1 MKSTTTWSLLL
12 PLLALTASALPQPR
26 HEKPPVCIIGAGPSG
41 LSAAAKLEE
50 KGIKAM
56 IFDKQEE
63 IGGKCQAWYDEQGIF
78 HPLGAAFFSNA
89 TYTETLKF
97 LNKTNVTSEP
107 FALAGAREM
116 FRYNYTNGAIEAN
129 PTLIPQFLASLS
141 AEIPRYV
148 TLWNQRFRPYSV
160 AGYKNGTPDEFT
172 VSGSQWFRQYNFTA
186 LPILLVNPV
195 ALYGYGDINIV
206 PALYI
211 LQYFTPD
218 ILTAFIGLHEVY
230 YMDFH
235 KMFLE
240 WSATQLCNTPIKT
253 SAEVRCIDRSGKNP
267 MIKYTEPCGTFYE
280 WRKQECTSIIF
291 AFPPNI
297 ENLERAGLDITEE
310 EYNVFANVSTIQYYS
325 SAVEFELPF
334 GVSYIANTTS
344 PALPPPND
352 GEPVAV
358 LRLNEQSNVSVA
370 WSWGPYEFQ
379 TEEAARRLLIES
391 LSEINKDPRN
401 VNETATP
408 LTDSDVKAFRKWD
421 YFPHFDSQ
429 PLRDGAYNKFNRLQ
443 GHKKSYWASGLN
455 GMEIVEWAIRG
466 GQDVVESYF

>member
-1 MKSTTTWSLLL
+1 
-12 PLLALTASALPQPR
+12 
-26 HEKPPVCIIGAGPSG
+26 
-41 LSAAAKLEE
+41 
-50 KGIKAM
+50 M
-56 IFDKQEE
+56 IQ
-63 IGGKCQAWYDEQGIF
+63 
-78 HPLGAAFFSNA
+78 
-89 TYTETLKF
+89 
-97 LNKTNVTSEP
+97 
-107 FALAGAREM
+107 
-116 FRYNYTNGAIEAN
+116 
-129 PTLIPQFLASLS
+129 
-141 AEIPRYV
+141 
-148 TLWNQRFRPYSV
+148 
-160 AGYKNGTPDEFT
+160 
-172 VSGSQWFRQYNFTA
+172 
-186 LPILLVNPV
+186 
-195 ALYGYGDINIV
+195 
-206 PALYI
+206 LYI

-218 ILTAFIGLHEVY
+218 LLTAFIGLHEVY

-240 WSATQLCNTPIKT
+240 WSASQLCGTTIKT
-253 SAEVRCIDRSGKNP
+253 SAEVRCIDRSGENP
-267 MIKYTEPCGTFYE
+267 MIKYTEPCGDFYE
-280 WRKQECTSIIF
+280 WRKQECSSIIF

-297 ENLERAGLDITEE
+297 ENLERAGLDITKE
-310 EYNVFANVSTIQYYS
+310 EYDVFANVSTIQYYS

-379 TEEAARRLLIES
+379 TEDAARRLLIES

-429 PLRDGAYNKFNRLQ
+429 PLRDGAYKKFNRLQ

>member
-1 MKSTTTWSLLL
+1 MKGTTTWSLLL
-12 PLLALTASALPQPR
+12 PLLSLTASAWPQPR

-56 IFDKQEE
+56 IFDKQAEV
-63 IGGKCQAWYDEQGIF
+63 GGKCQAWYDEQGTF

-89 TYTETLKF
+89 TYTETLKI
-97 LNKTNVTSEP
+97 LNATNVTSEP
-107 FALAGAREM
+107 FQLAGAREM
-116 FRYNYTNGAIEAN
+116 FRYNYTNGAIQAN
-129 PTLIPQFLASLS
+129 PALIPQFLASLS
-141 AEIPRYV
+141 AEIPRYAA
-148 TLWNQRFRPYSV
+148 LWNQRFQPISV
-160 AGYKNGTPDEFT
+160 AGYKNGVSDEFT
-172 VSGSQWFRQYNFTA
+172 VSGTQWFRQNNFTA

-235 KMFLE
+235 KMFVE
-240 WSATQLCNTPIKT
+240 YSASQLCNTPIKT
-253 SAEVRCIDRSGKNP
+253 SAEVRCIDRSGKHP
-267 MIKYTEPCGTFYE
+267 VIKYTEPCDSFYK
-280 WRKQECTSIIF
+280 WRKQECSSIIF

-379 TEEAARRLLIES
+379 TESAARRLLIES

-401 VNETATP
+401 ATEPSEP

-429 PLRDGAYNKFNRLQ
+429 PLRDGAYEKFNCLQ
-443 GHKKSYWASGLN
+443 GKNKSYWASGLN

>member
-1 MKSTTTWSLLL
+1 MKSTTMWSLLL
-12 PLLALTASALPQPR
+12 PLLSLTASALPQPR

-41 LSAAAKLEE
+41 LSAAAKLED

-56 IFDKQEE
+56 IFDKQAE

-97 LNKTNVTSEP
+97 LKKTNVTSEP

-116 FRYNYTNGAIEAN
+116 YRYNYTDGAIEAN
-129 PTLIPQFLASLS
+129 PPLIPQFLASVS

-148 TLWNQRFRPYSV
+148 ALWNQRFRPYSV

-172 VSGSQWFRQYNFTA
+172 VSGSQWFRQNNFTA

-253 SAEVRCIDRSGKNP
+253 STEVRCIDRSGENP
-267 MIKYTEPCGTFYE
+267 MITYTEPCGSFYE
-280 WRKQECTSIIF
+280 WRKQECSSIIF

-310 EYNVFANVSTIQYYS
+310 EYDVFANVSTIQYYS
-325 SAVEFELPF
+325 SAVEFQLPF
-334 GVSYIANTTS
+334 GVSYIANTSS

-358 LRLNEQSNVSVA
+358 LRLNEQSNVSIA

-391 LSEINKDPRN
+391 MSEINKDPRN
-401 VNETATP
+401 VNETAEP
-408 LTDSDVKAFRKWD
+408 LTDSDVKAFKKWD

-429 PLRDGAYNKFNRLQ
+429 PLRDGAYSKFNRLQ